1 MQNIPKW
8 RWVGHMM
15 RHKKSNG
22 SLQSLIGTI
31 TDSKRSRGRP
41 VMRWG
46 DEIKLA
52 ADQTEE
58 VIETELQKMLEAF
71 ANRHTEIPQN
81 LNNKY

>member
-1 MQNIPKW
+1 
-8 RWVGHMM
+8 
-15 RHKKSNG
+15 
-22 SLQSLIGTI
+22 
-31 TDSKRSRGRP
+31 
-41 VMRWG
+41 MRWG

-81 LNNKY
+81 LNNKYWKSRISE